1 MAFERSNFGRST
13 LAYNGGVDS
22 AGEGSPVVFTY
33 RSDTDDIATIS
44 AANYFSDVVYELN
57 EFDIIFLMAT
67 DGFAAVT
74 VNAVDKAAGTI
85 TVNAAVV
92 GPGPVG
98 TGNIQDGAVTTPK
111 LAAALQ
117 PVVVAKV
124 AGEVTT
130 TGGSAFEVLAIPGVL
145 VTDII
150 IATLTDAGSN
160 GVSLLT
166 AVAGAGNIATEFSAD
181 PGNDAIV
188 SYVAFRAV

>member
-33 RSDTDDIATIS
+33 RSDTDNIATIS

-57 EFDIIFLMAT
+57 EFDIIFMMAT

-74 VNAVDKAAGTI
+74 VDTVDKAAGTI
-85 TVNAAVV
+85 TVNSAVV
-92 GPGPVG
+92 GGGPVG

-130 TGGSAFEVLAIPGVL
+130 TGGSAFEVFAVPGVL
-145 VTDII
+145 VTDTV
-150 IATLTDAGSN
+150 IATLADAGSN

-166 AVAGAGNIATEFSAD
+166 AVAGAGSIATEFSAD
-181 PGNDAIV
+181 PGNDAIM

>member
-44 AANYFSDVVYELN
+44 GADYFSDAVYELN

-74 VNAVDKAAGTI
+74 VDTVDKAAGTI
-85 TVNAAVV
+85 TVNAAIV
-92 GPGPVG
+92 GAGPVG

-117 PVVVAKV
+117 PAVVAKV

-130 TGGSAFEVLAIPGVL
+130 TGGNAFEVFTVAGVL
-145 VTDII
+145 VTDIV
-150 IATLTDAGSN
+150 IATLADAGSN

-166 AVAGAGNIATEFSAD
+166 AVAGAGSIATEFSAD

>member
-33 RSDTDDIATIS
+33 RSDTDNIAAIS
-44 AANYFSDVVYELN
+44 GANYFSDVVYELN
-57 EFDIIFLMAT
+57 QFDIIFLMAT

-92 GPGPVG
+92 GAGPVG
-98 TGNIQDGAVTTPK
+98 TGNIQDGAVTTAK
-111 LAAALQ
+111 LEADLQ

-124 AGEVTT
+124 AGEFVT
-130 TGGSAFEVLAIPGVL
+130 TGGAPFENAAVAGIL
-145 VTDII
+145 VTDNVQ
-150 IATLTDAGSN
+150 ATLVDAGSN
-160 GVSLLT
+160 GVSLISAT
-166 AVAGAGNIATEFSAD
+166 AGAGIIALEFSAD